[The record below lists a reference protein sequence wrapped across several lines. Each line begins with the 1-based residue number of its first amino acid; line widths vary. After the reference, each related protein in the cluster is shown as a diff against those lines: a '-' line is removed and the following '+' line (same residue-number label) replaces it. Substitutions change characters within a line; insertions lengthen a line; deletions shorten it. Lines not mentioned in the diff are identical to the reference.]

1 MVNPLKW
8 FRRRRA
14 GLLPFI
20 REDIDVQTLSTVEYY
35 GWEIKNFNIPN
46 QWKYSQGE
54 GVKVAVIDTGVDLD
68 HEDLKNN
75 LLQGRNFVNKN
86 KDPQDDNGHGTHCSG
101 TIAGEKNSLGMVG
114 VAPKSKII
122 PVKALDEDGQGLIN
136 NIVDAIIWSADIGA
150 DIISMSLGA
159 ENGTYKLE
167 NAIKYA
173 ASKGSIVFSAAG
185 NSGENVDISYPARY
199 DHTIAIGAIDKNL
212 ERTNFTCSGETLDF
226 LAPGH
231 DILSCVPGG
240 YALMSG
246 TSMSTPFAVGCAAL
260 LLSYARKN
268 NFKDMDNMLK
278 TTEDYVNIFKKK
290 ARPLKNPKYS
300 GIKKYQGYGILYPV
314 L

>member
-20 REDIDVQTLSTVEYY
+20 REDINVHTLSTTEYY
-35 GWEIKNFNIPN
+35 GWEIEKFNIPN
-46 QWKYSQGE
+46 QWRHSKGE

-75 LLQGRNFVNKN
+75 LLEGRNFVDRK

-101 TIAGEKNSLGMVG
+101 TIAGEKNNLGMVG
-114 VAPKSKII
+114 VAPKAKII
-122 PVKALDEDGQGLIN
+122 PVKALDGDGQGVIN

-173 ASKGSIVFSAAG
+173 ASKGSIIFSAAG
-185 NSGENVDISYPARY
+185 NSGESVDISYPAKY

-268 NFKDMDNMLK
+268 NFQGIDNMLR

-290 ARPLKNPKYS
+290 ARPLTNPKYS

>member
-8 FRRRRA
+8 FRRKRT

-20 REDIDVQTLSTVEYY
+20 REDVDVSTLSLTEHY
-35 GWEIKNFNIPN
+35 GWELEKFNIPN
-46 QWKYSQGE
+46 QWKYSKGE
-54 GVKVAVIDTGVDLD
+54 GIRVAVIDTGIDLD
-68 HEDLKNN
+68 HPDLKNN
-75 LLQGRNFVNKN
+75 ILPGRNFVDRG

-101 TIAGEKNSLGMVG
+101 TIAGEKNEIGMVG
-114 VAPKSKII
+114 VAPKAKII
-122 PVKALDEDGQGLIN
+122 PVKALDGDGQGIIN
-136 NIVDAIIWSADIGA
+136 NIVDGIMWAADSGA
-150 DIISMSLGA
+150 DIISMSLGS

-173 ASKGSIVFSAAG
+173 ASKGCIIFCAAG
-185 NSGENVDISYPARY
+185 NSGEDVDISYPARY

-268 NFKDMDNMLK
+268 NFKDIENMLK
-278 TTEDYVNIFKKK
+278 TTDDYINIFKKK
-290 ARPLKNPKYS
+290 SKPLKDPRYS
-300 GIKKYQGYGILYPV
+300 NIKKYQGYGILYPV
-314 L
+314 P